1 MLLDSLLVMIC
12 LLFFVQSLPQG
23 IINYLLRK
31 AFTKDY
37 TKGSIL
43 TMQLQVVD
51 RLWPVK
57 LYIYEQSVGSSCVIF
72 VGWSAFVRENTLQV
86 GDVCVFELILRDDC
100 VKSPHF
106 QMPRLSG
113 YGGCI
118 LIQLFMYQLW
128 MCLFCNYSVQTI
140 FSLFVGLD

>member
-1 MLLDSLLVMIC
+1 M
-12 LLFFVQSLPQG
+12 
-23 IINYLLRK
+23 
-31 AFTKDY
+31 
-37 TKGSIL
+37 
-43 TMQLQVVD
+43 D

-118 LIQLFMYQLW
+118 LNNVLCINFGCVYFATLLFIP
-128 MCLFCNYSVQTI
+128 FCNFIDWV
-140 FSLFVGLD
+140 LL